1 MKRQKP
7 ITAVILSFVLIV
19 SAILGQFPANT
30 RVKAETEG
38 YGISNPR
45 IDSNGV
51 TTWDCIWFGNY
62 WQSNE
67 TEKEPIKWRVLSVDG
82 DDAFLLADQNL
93 DCQRYNKELES
104 VTWETCT
111 LRAWLNNDFYRDAF
125 SEEEQEAVRTT
136 AVVNN
141 EDNPVYGIKG
151 GDNTQ
156 DKVYLL
162 SIAEVGNVAYGFSSK
177 LNEGSKIRYAK
188 NTGYA
193 KKQGAYTDT
202 IASRA
207 GNGWWWLRSP
217 GYNSSNAA
225 YVNTNGYGDD
235 YGIYVNYGSC
245 AVRPALHINLSS
257 TVWEKAGKVN
267 SLGGIIE
274 AETPTSLS
282 PETAKPTQSST
293 PIKYGISNPVIK
305 YGVTTW
311 DCIWFG
317 NYWQSDGET
326 KEPIKWR
333 VLSVDGDDAFLLAD
347 KNLDCQRYQTEYR
360 NVTWETCTLRTWLN
374 STFYQNAFSG
384 AEQAVVRTT
393 AVVNEENPKYGTEGG
408 NNTQDK
414 VYLLS
419 IAEASNV
426 AYGFSSM
433 LNEESTRCARNTEY
447 AKKQGATIYAG
458 NGHWWLRSPGNGN
471 YGFYAALVS
480 GSGSVNS
487 FGNSV
492 SSYYG
497 VRPALHINLSSTV
510 WKKAGKVNS
519 LGDVIESET
528 PISPSPETAK
538 PTPTIRQTSAPTSTS
553 SAIPEDLPTRYGI
566 SNPVIKDGGTTWD
579 CIWFGNYW
587 QSDGETKEPI
597 KWRVLSV
604 DGDDAF
610 LLADKNLD
618 CQPYNIEY
626 KSVTW
631 ETCTLRTW
639 LNSTFYQ
646 NAFSEAEQA
655 AVHTTAVV
663 NQDNS
668 YYGTK
673 GRNNTQDKVYLL
685 SIAEASNAAYGFDS
699 MFERASET
707 GYAKNTEYA
716 KKQGAFTN
724 TSDSY
729 AGNGKWWLRSPGYNS
744 KYAAYVSLIGWG
756 INYGELAYYR
766 SHAVRPAL
774 HINLSSTVW
783 KKAGK
788 VNSLGNIIETETPI
802 SPSPE
807 TAKPTPQQTAKPT
820 QIPTVTPTLQ
830 KTAKPTQSSTSTKY
844 GISNPVIKYGVTTWD
859 CIWFG
864 NYWQS
869 DEKTKEPI
877 KWRVL
882 SIDGDDAFLLAD
894 KSLDCQPYNTEYK
907 SITWENCTLRTWLNS
922 TFYQNA
928 FSGAERAAVRTTA
941 VVNKDNPFYGVEG
954 GNDTQDKVY
963 LLSIDEASNAAYG
976 FDSMFERIS
985 ETRYAKNTEHAE
997 KQDAYTTLV
1006 DKYVGNGCWWLR
1018 SPGYLDSVAV
1028 CVNYDGLGD
1037 LYGGDVSLDINAVRP
1052 TLHINLSSSVWKKAG
1067 KVNSLGDIIEAE
1079 TPTSPSPETAKPTP
1093 QQTARP
1099 TQIPTVTAAPVPE
1112 ASPTKYG
1119 ISNPRIDSNGATTWD
1134 CIWFGNY
1141 WQSNEKEKEPIKWRV
1156 LSVDGDDAFL
1166 LADQNLDYK
1175 SYNGELKNVTWET
1188 CTLRTWLNNDFYR
1201 NVFSGE
1207 EQSAIRTT
1215 TVVNEDN
1222 SGVEGGNN
1230 TQDKVYLLSIAEA
1243 SNAAYGFNSN
1253 FANES
1258 GTRYSKNTIYAE
1270 RKCAFAYDPGS
1281 SGGSVDWWLRSP
1293 GYDSLRAALVKDN
1306 GSGFNLGDNVDSIE
1320 NAVRPALHIDL
1331 SSSAWRKAGI
1341 VSMSG
1346 DSTGGMVV
1354 SPTPVP
1360 TKTPAPI
1367 QTGSDY
1373 DISNPHRDSSGVT
1386 TWDCIWFGNYWQ
1398 NNETAKE
1405 PIKWRVLSVDGD
1417 DAFLL
1422 ADQNLDCQP
1431 YNKEVKSVTW
1441 ETCTLRTW
1449 LNNDFYRNAFS
1460 EEERSAVRTT
1470 TVLNGDNFNFGI
1482 EAGNNTQDNVY
1493 LLSMAEVTNAA
1504 YGFNINFIKESETRY
1519 SKNTRYAK
1527 MKGAYTSTDGNGS
1540 WWLRSPGYDSS
1551 FAACVARSGRGGRTS
1566 SNVGDAYNAVRPALH
1581 INLSS
1586 NTWSKAG
1593 TVSSASGSTSTT
1605 GQAPDDVKQ
1614 AEPTPK
1620 GEGAN
1625 DQSQAVMSDS
1635 TQGSVSAGIKIKDT
1649 AGVTYTVTSSGSSK
1663 SEAAYTAPKNKKVTS
1678 VAIPAT
1684 VNLNGT
1690 TYKVTS
1696 IKANAFK
1703 KCKKLKKV
1711 TIGKNIK
1718 TIGKNAF
1725 YQCTKLKS
1733 ITIKTTRLANKT
1745 IGSKA
1750 FAKLNKKVKIKV
1762 PKKKLSAYKKLLKKK
1777 GVTGKKQVIKK

>member
-38 YGISNPR
+38 YGISNPH

-82 DDAFLLADQNL
+82 DDAFLLADKNL

-125 SEEEQEAVRTT
+125 SEKEQSAIRTT
-136 AVVNN
+136 TVVN
-141 EDNPVYGIKG
+141 EDNPWCGTKG
-151 GDNTQ
+151 GNNTQ
-156 DKVYLL
+156 DNVYLL
-162 SIAEVGNVAYGFSSK
+162 SIAEVSNVEYGFDSNYNKVSETRYSK
-177 LNEGSKIRYAK
+177 NTEYAK
-188 NTGYA
+188 MKGTYTNTDGGYV
-193 KKQGAYTDT
+193 
-202 IASRA
+202 

-217 GYNSSNAA
+217 GAASSDYPDYAFA
-225 YVNTNGYGDD
+225 TVVSGYGW
-235 YGIYVNYGSC
+235 GVSPGNYVVHDTY

-257 TVWEKAGKVN
+257 NRWSKAGTVR
-267 SLGGIIE
+267 SPGDSTGDVT
-274 AETPTSLS
+274 ASQTPTQAASL
-282 PETAKPTQSST
+282 TPTQNGT
-293 PIKYGISNPVIK
+293 GTGYGISNPRIDSN
-305 YGVTTW
+305 GVTTW

-317 NYWQSDGET
+317 NYWQSNETT

-347 KNLDCQRYQTEYR
+347 RGLDSQPYNKE
-360 NVTWETCTLRTWLN
+360 NKGVTWETSTLRTWLN
-374 STFYQNAFSG
+374 NTFYKDAFSEE
-384 AEQAVVRTT
+384 EQSAIRTT
-393 AVVNEENPKYGTEGG
+393 TVVNEDNPEHGTEGG

-414 VYLLS
+414 LYLLS
-419 IAEASNV
+419 I
-426 AYGFSSM
+426 G
-433 LNEESTRCARNTEY
+433 
-447 AKKQGATIYAG
+447 
-458 NGHWWLRSPGNGN
+458 
-471 YGFYAALVS
+471 
-480 GSGSVNS
+480 
-487 FGNSV
+487 
-492 SSYYG
+492 
-497 VRPALHINLSSTV
+497 
-510 WKKAGKVNS
+510 
-519 LGDVIESET
+519 
-528 PISPSPETAK
+528 
-538 PTPTIRQTSAPTSTS
+538 
-553 SAIPEDLPTRYGI
+553 
-566 SNPVIKDGGTTWD
+566 
-579 CIWFGNYW
+579 
-587 QSDGETKEPI
+587 
-597 KWRVLSV
+597 
-604 DGDDAF
+604 
-610 LLADKNLD
+610 
-618 CQPYNIEY
+618 
-626 KSVTW
+626 
-631 ETCTLRTW
+631 
-639 LNSTFYQ
+639 
-646 NAFSEAEQA
+646 
-655 AVHTTAVV
+655 
-663 NQDNS
+663 
-668 YYGTK
+668 
-673 GRNNTQDKVYLL
+673 
-685 SIAEASNAAYGFDS
+685 EASNAAYGFDS
-699 MFERASET
+699 NFAKASET
-707 GYAKNTEYA
+707 RYSKGVYSWIN
-716 KKQGAFTN
+716 
-724 TSDSY
+724 
-729 AGNGKWWLRSPGYNS
+729 GNGWWWLRSPGLS
-744 KYAAYVSLIGWG
+744 SMGAAYVDYNGRGDYSGRLV
-756 INYGELAYYR
+756 NYANN
-766 SHAVRPAL
+766 AVRPAM
-774 HINLSSTVW
+774 HINLSSNRW
-783 KKAGK
+783 SKAGIVK
-788 VNSLGNIIETETPI
+788 LSGEITEDMTVRQTPV
-802 SPSPE
+802 
-807 TAKPTPQQTAKPT
+807 PTKTPAPT
-820 QIPTVTPTLQ
+820 QT
-830 KTAKPTQSSTSTKY
+830 
-844 GISNPVIKYGVTTWD
+844 G
-859 CIWFG
+859 
-864 NYWQS
+864 
-869 DEKTKEPI
+869 
-877 KWRVL
+877 
-882 SIDGDDAFLLAD
+882 
-894 KSLDCQPYNTEYK
+894 
-907 SITWENCTLRTWLNS
+907 
-922 TFYQNA
+922 
-928 FSGAERAAVRTTA
+928 
-941 VVNKDNPFYGVEG
+941 
-954 GNDTQDKVY
+954 
-963 LLSIDEASNAAYG
+963 
-976 FDSMFERIS
+976 
-985 ETRYAKNTEHAE
+985 
-997 KQDAYTTLV
+997 
-1006 DKYVGNGCWWLR
+1006 
-1018 SPGYLDSVAV
+1018 SVA
-1028 CVNYDGLGD
+1028 D
-1037 LYGGDVSLDINAVRP
+1037 
-1052 TLHINLSSSVWKKAG
+1052 
-1067 KVNSLGDIIEAE
+1067 
-1079 TPTSPSPETAKPTP
+1079 
-1093 QQTARP
+1093 
-1099 TQIPTVTAAPVPE
+1099 
-1112 ASPTKYG
+1112 YG

-1141 WQSNEKEKEPIKWRV
+1141 WQSNETEKEPIKWRV

-1367 QTGSDY
+1367 QTGSVADY

-1470 TVLNGDNFNFGI
+1470 TVLNGDNYNFGI

-1493 LLSMAEVTNAA
+1493 LLSMSEVTNAA
-1504 YGFNINFIKESETRY
+1504 YGFNIYFIKESETRY

-1540 WWLRSPGYDSS
+1540 WWLRSPGYDSA
-1551 FAACVARSGRGGRTS
+1551 FASCVASSGRGSRTS
-1566 SNVGDAYNAVRPALH
+1566 SNVSDAYNAVRPALH

-1593 TVSSASGSTSTT
+1593 TVSSPSGSTSTT
-1605 GQAPDDVKQ
+1605 GQAPDDAKQ

-1620 GEGAN
+1620 GGSAN
-1625 DQSQAVMSDS
+1625 DQAQARTPNQAVEP
-1635 TQGSVSAGIKIKDT
+1635 VPAGTKIKDT
-1649 AGVTYTVTSSGSSK
+1649 AGVTYTVTSSSSSK

-1777 GVTGKKQVIKK
+1777 GVTGKKQVIKKLYD